1 MKRYILAHD
10 LGTTGNKATLFDDE
24 GTMLASAFSS
34 YETAHP
40 YGHWAEQDPEEWWR
54 AVIETTQKL
63 LADARVAPQDVAVI
77 GFSGQM
83 MGCLPVDATGRP
95 LRRCIIWA
103 DQRAVEQAER
113 LAAALGEEHV
123 YRITGHRISPTYS
136 GAKIMWVRDHEPD
149 VFAQA
154 HKFLHVKDFVAMRMT
169 GAFATDRSDASGMNL
184 YYLEEGCW
192 SHEILDAVQLDER
205 LLPEVHD
212 STDVVGELTGT
223 AAEALGLVPGVPVVI
238 GGGDGASAAVGAG
251 AIVEGPAYNYI
262 GASSWISFASPRP
275 IYDAGRRIFNW
286 AHMVPGMFL
295 PCGTMQAAGGSY
307 QWLRRQVCWYE
318 AKEAEQRRMD
328 VYEVMNQRAEQSP
341 PGAHGL
347 IFLPYLQGERSPH
360 WNPKARGG
368 FVGLQITHT
377 RADMIRAVLEG
388 ISMNLRTILLS
399 FLEAGARIEEVT
411 VIGGGAKGK
420 LWRQILAD
428 VYGRPVLRPRLLEE
442 ATSLGAAIAAG
453 VGVGIF
459 RDFSIVNELIEIV
472 DRHTPSPDAQATYE
486 RLYPIFLAAYDAL
499 VPVFDQLHE
508 LSTRGT

>member
-10 LGTTGNKATLFDDE
+10 LGTTGNKATLFDAE
-24 GTMLASAFSS
+24 GIMLVSAFSA

-40 YGHWAEQDPEEWWR
+40 FGHWAEQDPEDWWR
-54 AVIETTQKL
+54 AVIETTQRL
-63 LADARVAPQDVAVI
+63 LAEARVAPQDVAVI

-83 MGCLPVDATGRP
+83 MGCLPVDVSGRP

-103 DQRAVEQAER
+103 DQRAVEQANQ
-113 LAAALGEEHV
+113 LAAALGEEYV
-123 YRITGHRISPTYS
+123 YRVTGHRISPTYS
-136 GAKIMWVRDHEPD
+136 LAKIMWVRDHEPD

-154 HKFLHVKDFVAMRMT
+154 HKFLHVKDFIAMRMT
-169 GAFATDRSDASGMNL
+169 GAFVTDRSDASGMNL
-184 YYLEEGCW
+184 YHLEGGSW
-192 SHEILDAVQLDER
+192 SREILEAVCLDEH

-212 STDVVGELTGT
+212 STDVVGELSGP
-223 AAEALGLVPGVPVVI
+223 AAEALGLVAGIPVVI

-251 AIVEGPAYNYI
+251 AIAEGPAYNYI

-318 AKEAEQRRMD
+318 AKEAEQRRID

-341 PGAHGL
+341 PGANGL
-347 IFLPYLQGERSPH
+347 LFLPYLQGERSPH

-368 FVGLQITHT
+368 FIGLQITHT
-377 RADMIRAVLEG
+377 RADIIRAVLEG
-388 ISMNLRTILLS
+388 ISMNLRTILFS
-399 FLEAGARIEEVT
+399 FLDAGARIEEVT
-411 VIGGGAKGK
+411 LIGGGAKGK

-442 ATSLGAAIAAG
+442 ATSLGAAVAAG
-453 VGVGIF
+453 VGVGLF
-459 RDFSIVNELIEIV
+459 RNFGIVNDLIEIV
-472 DRHTPSPDAQATYE
+472 DRHTPRPDAQAEYE

-499 VPVFDQLHE
+499 VPVFDQLHA
-508 LSTRGT
+508 LGTQRA